1 MTKALYHIVPLF
13 LLVLL
18 THSAQAQFVAIR
30 LEIPAGVQFSAQ
42 VMDPIE
48 GGTWEKTKARRWVEL
63 EGDENL
69 SILVQVQLPDRE
81 IQPSP
86 ETLFL
91 NDGSSDF
98 EEAILL
104 DINSAEVSLANSS
117 RLIRYMNPIPR
128 SIKAWLGLPLIDGLT
143 IKIEYP

>member
-81 IQPSP
+81 IQPSL

>member
-69 SILVQVQLPDRE
+69 SILVQVQLPNRE
-81 IQPSP
+81 IQPAP

-91 NDGSSDF
+91 NDGSADF
-98 EEAILL
+98 EKATQVGFKPSELFL
-104 DINSAEVSLANSS
+104 SNNS
-117 RLIRYMNPIPR
+117 RLIRNMNPIPR
-128 SIKAWLGLPLIDGLT
+128 SINAWLGLPVIDGLT

>member
-18 THSAQAQFVAIR
+18 SSSAYAQFVAIR
-30 LEIPAGVQFSAQ
+30 LEIPAGVQFSSQ

-48 GGTWEKTKARRWVEL
+48 GGTWEKTKAKRWVGL
-63 EGDENL
+63 EADENL
-69 SILVQVQLPDRE
+69 SILVQMDLPERE
-81 IQPSP
+81 IQPAP
-86 ETLFL
+86 EAYFL

-98 EEAILL
+98 EESFRLNV
-104 DINSAEVSLANSS
+104 NSSEVSLSDTYQ
-117 RLIRYMNPIPR
+117 LIRYMKPIPTKV
-128 SIKAWLGLPLIDGLT
+128 KAWLGIPVIDGLT